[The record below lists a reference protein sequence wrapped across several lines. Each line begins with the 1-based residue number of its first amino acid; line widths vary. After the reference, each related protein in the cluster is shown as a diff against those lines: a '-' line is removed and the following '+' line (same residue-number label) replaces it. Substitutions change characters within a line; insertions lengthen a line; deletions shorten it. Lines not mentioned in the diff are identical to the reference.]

1 MVENG
6 NKAIELYKELF
17 GAKVVDHQP
26 FSKEVGAQ
34 MGWSDDFDFENS
46 TMHAELD
53 IDGATVMLSDNPDI
67 SPMGEVKAFNNVYV
81 LVTVDSKERIDKIN
95 ETVLEKKFTVTMPLE
110 KTFWG
115 SWFLV
120 FQDSFGIG
128 WQIAYAEE
136 P

>member
-6 NKAIELYKELF
+6 NNAIELYKDLF
-17 GAKVVDHQP
+17 GAKVVEHRP
-26 FSKEVGAQ
+26 FTKEVGAQ
-34 MGWSDDFDFENS
+34 MGWSDDFDYENS

-53 IDGATVMLSDNPDI
+53 IEGATVMLSDNPDT

-81 LVTVDSKERIDKIN
+81 LVTVDSKEKIDKIN
-95 ETVLEKKFTVTMPLE
+95 EKVLEKKFAVTMPLE

-128 WQIAYAEE
+128 WQIAYSEE